1 MKTKKTTHK
10 NNLTSIV
17 VDTAAFPS
25 STALLLVGAGS
36 PLGFDIAGTKETVS
50 AFNKKTFTDYIA
62 SLYFPSNAVF
72 VAAGGLSGT
81 PANDII
87 SEKFK
92 GWKNGKAGTFLPI
105 KESQTKPQLMARHK
119 KTEQAHLCV
128 GFRAFSF
135 KDPRRYA
142 LQVLSAILG
151 KGMSSRLFMEVR
163 ERRGLAYHISSYTDF
178 YADTGTILTHA
189 GIKADK
195 KQVEESIK
203 IILEEHGKIIDGK
216 IKGEE
221 LVKVK
226 EMIKGGFILSLE
238 DTLDV
243 ASYYGRN
250 LLLQGEFKTP
260 EDTIKSIEK
269 VTIEDVVAVAKDV
282 FVKEG
287 LNMTLISPFTDGET
301 LAKQLVI

>member
-81 PANDII
+81 PAERII

-92 GWKNGKAGTFLPI
+92 GGKDGEAGTFLPI

-119 KTEQAHLCV
+119 KTEQAHLRI
-128 GFRAFSF
+128 GFRAS
-135 KDPRRYA
+135 
-142 LQVLSAILG
+142 
-151 KGMSSRLFMEVR
+151 
-163 ERRGLAYHISSYTDF
+163 
-178 YADTGTILTHA
+178 
-189 GIKADK
+189 
-195 KQVEESIK
+195 
-203 IILEEHGKIIDGK
+203 
-216 IKGEE
+216 
-221 LVKVK
+221 
-226 EMIKGGFILSLE
+226 
-238 DTLDV
+238 
-243 ASYYGRN
+243 
-250 LLLQGEFKTP
+250 
-260 EDTIKSIEK
+260 
-269 VTIEDVVAVAKDV
+269 
-282 FVKEG
+282 
-287 LNMTLISPFTDGET
+287 
-301 LAKQLVI
+301 